1 MKYNMI
7 SAALESAIDKDRLA
21 DCVRHYSDEKFDA
34 FLYKFG
40 SWVFPSAS
48 GDKLEESNR
57 RLADVGNNRIN
68 FDVREMDDGNY
79 VVRFS
84 EKVFTVV
91 LRDEYETLRER
102 IVSEANA
109 SAAEEVILGKSGEPS
124 EHLYIGLF
132 GRTRLLRDIG
142 EPEVVEMLSPKLK

>member
-1 MKYNMI
+1 MKYNII
-7 SAALESAIDKDRLA
+7 SVAIDTGIDKGRLV
-21 DCVRHYSDEKFDA
+21 DCVRRYSDEKFHA

-40 SWVFPSAS
+40 SWVFPSSS
-48 GDKLEESNR
+48 GGNVAESNR
-57 RLADVGNNRIN
+57 RLAEVVSRKIN

-91 LRDEYETLRER
+91 LRDEFERLRER
-102 IVSEANA
+102 VVLEASSGTSE
-109 SAAEEVILGKSGEPS
+109 EFILGKDDSRT

-132 GRTRLLRDIG
+132 GRTRLLQDLK
-142 EPEVVEMLSPKLK
+142 EPEVIEMLAPRIR